1 VIGPAVIGFVAGRVG
16 LRAALVIPVL
26 LVLVIALVAGRLR
39 SAAGG
44 EE

>member
-1 VIGPAVIGFVAGRVG
+1 MIGFVAGRVG
-16 LRAALVIPVL
+16 LRAALVIAVL